1 MGFYEQKIVPE
12 SAHNMLNEENGVKD
26 ILKSM
31 TSFKECIHEKYL
43 EGYNSGIT
51 VAISGIGNDGW
62 VLFSSFH
69 HLSF

>member
-31 TSFKECIHEKYL
+31 TSVKEYIHRK
-43 EGYNSGIT
+43 
-51 VAISGIGNDGW
+51 ISGRI
-62 VLFSSFH
+62 
-69 HLSF
+69 